1 MMQVVYDLQEIGYT
15 LALNNG
21 AIKYQYTGIG
31 EPDISKSAVL
41 FAELKKEK
49 QAAIEYLQR
58 AEALA
63 HALPVKMKNKAQI
76 TSKVDNKTVA
86 IELVA
91 GIREQALSLGWAAG
105 QLEDFARTLSTF
117 IPCRIGIITL
127 QAIEIQ
133 LLWEDG
139 RPRGCLHQYNH
150 EVDLPWLKHQTKGR
164 EIRGSA

>member
-21 AIKYQYTGIG
+21 AIKYQYTGTG

-58 AEALA
+58 AEALK
-63 HALPVKMKNKAQI
+63 HTCPLRLEDNYKKAQS
-76 TSKVDNKTVA
+76 TSRDKKVDHETVA
-86 IELVA
+86 IELVG
-91 GIREQALSLGWAAG
+91 GIREQALSLGWTAG

-117 IPCRIGIITL
+117 IPCRIGTITL

-139 RPRGCLHQYNH
+139 KPRGCLHQYNH
-150 EVDLPWLKHQTKGR
+150 EVDLPWIKHLKN
-164 EIRGSA
+164 S

>member
-21 AIKYQYTGIG
+21 AIKYQFTGIG

-58 AEALA
+58 AEELT
-63 HALPVKMKNKAQI
+63 HARPLRLEDNCKKAQY
-76 TSKVDNKTVA
+76 TSREKKVDNKAVA

-91 GIREQALSLGWAAG
+91 GITEQALLLGWTAG
-105 QLEDFARTLSTF
+105 QLEDFAKTLSTF
-117 IPCRIGIITL
+117 IPCRIGMITL

-150 EVDLPWLKHQTKGR
+150 EVDLPWLKRQKKN
-164 EIRGSA
+164 